1 MSKKEGPTE
10 KNKKKNKKREEECGW
25 VYLKGKP
32 KAEKRRMVNPKP
44 NKISGPDSA
53 PAGVKIQIVASFAS
67 RADGPK
73 DPEKKRNEVNRWLAK
88 CWGPG
93 ILSGCK
99 DKKMKNSVGGRSLM
113 CSLFAL

>member
-1 MSKKEGPTE
+1 MSVGVSQGGAKKQ
-10 KNKKKNKKREEECGW
+10 KKKNGESKT
-25 VYLKGKP
+25 
-32 KAEKRRMVNPKP
+32 

-53 PAGVKIQIVASFAS
+53 PAGVKIQFVASFAS